1 MAKLTINERVA
12 GANSGTAD
20 LSILRNIKEIQLND
34 DFKNMFPKNE
44 TMVQTIADDMKVNG
58 YDMSQ
63 PVHIWKEQKCLIDGH
78 HRFYAAEVAGIKEIP
93 VYEHSFPD
101 IETAMEYALKLQVQR
116 RNLNDAELYAAVKK
130 LDTIKKRGRK
140 AADADNEPA
149 GKSADHLGEILG
161 TSGKKIEKIRAIE
174 KKATEEVKRAVADG
188 AMSINAGWQT
198 TKKTAPKVE
207 TKPAAKPEKIEIPE
221 SETIEKQEGD
231 PFDIGFEADA
241 ITEENSAI
249 ETISL
254 NVKFTLDK
262 TDVEILRGLL
272 AGIKKNY
279 GIDFEM

>member
-20 LSILRNIKEIQLND
+20 LSILRNIKDIQLND

-44 TMVQTIADDMKVNG
+44 TMVQTIADDMKLNG

-174 KKATEEVKRAVADG
+174 KKATEEVKKAVADG

-207 TKPAAKPEKIEIPE
+207 TKPAKIEEPE
-221 SETIEKQEGD
+221 NETIENQEED

-272 AGIKKNY
+272 AGIQKNY

>member
-20 LSILRNIKEIQLND
+20 LSILRNIKDIQLND

-44 TMVQTIADDMKVNG
+44 TMVQTITDDMKING

-174 KKATEEVKRAVADG
+174 KKATEEVKKAVADG

-207 TKPAAKPEKIEIPE
+207 TKPAKIEEPE
-221 SETIEKQEGD
+221 NGTIENQEED

-272 AGIKKNY
+272 AGIQKNY

>member
-1 MAKLTINERVA
+1 MAKLTISERVA

-20 LSILRNIKEIQLND
+20 LSILRNIKDIQLND

-174 KKATEEVKRAVADG
+174 KKATEEVKKAVADG

-207 TKPAAKPEKIEIPE
+207 TKPAKIEEPE
-221 SETIEKQEGD
+221 NETIENQEED
-231 PFDIGFEADA
+231 PFDIEFEADA

-272 AGIKKNY
+272 AGIQKNY

>member
-1 MAKLTINERVA
+1 MNEA
-12 GANSGTAD
+12 
-20 LSILRNIKEIQLND
+20 
-34 DFKNMFPKNE
+34 
-44 TMVQTIADDMKVNG
+44 
-58 YDMSQ
+58 
-63 PVHIWKEQKCLIDGH
+63 
-78 HRFYAAEVAGIKEIP
+78 P

-174 KKATEEVKRAVADG
+174 KKATEEVKKAVADG

-207 TKPAAKPEKIEIPE
+207 TKPAKIEEPE
-221 SETIEKQEGD
+221 NETIENQEED
-231 PFDIGFEADA
+231 PFDIEFEADA

-272 AGIKKNY
+272 AGIQKNY

>member
-20 LSILRNIKEIQLND
+20 LSILRNIKDIQLND

-174 KKATEEVKRAVADG
+174 KKATEEVKKAVADG

-207 TKPAAKPEKIEIPE
+207 TKPAKIEEPE
-221 SETIEKQEGD
+221 NETIENQEED
-231 PFDIGFEADA
+231 PFDIGFETDA

-249 ETISL
+249 KTISL

-272 AGIKKNY
+272 AGIQKNY

>member
-20 LSILRNIKEIQLND
+20 LSILRNIKDIQLND

-174 KKATEEVKRAVADG
+174 KKATEEVKKAVADG

-207 TKPAAKPEKIEIPE
+207 TKPAKIEEPE
-221 SETIEKQEGD
+221 NETIENQEEN

-272 AGIKKNY
+272 AGIQKNY

>member
-20 LSILRNIKEIQLND
+20 LSILRNIKDIQLND

-116 RNLNDAELYAAVKK
+116 RNLNDVELYAAVKK

-174 KKATEEVKRAVADG
+174 KKATEEVKKAVADG

-207 TKPAAKPEKIEIPE
+207 TKPAKIEEPE
-221 SETIEKQEGD
+221 NETIENQEEN

-272 AGIKKNY
+272 AGIQKNY

>member
-1 MAKLTINERVA
+1 MAKLTIKERVA

-20 LSILRNIKEIQLND
+20 LSILRNIKDIQIVD
-34 DFKNMFPKNE
+34 DFAGLFPRNE

-130 LDTIKKRGRK
+130 LDMIKKRGRK

-174 KKATEEVKRAVADG
+174 KKATEEVKKAVADG

-207 TKPAAKPEKIEIPE
+207 TKPAKIEIPE
-221 SETIEKQEGD
+221 NEIEENQEVD
-231 PFDIGFEADA
+231 PFDIGFESDA

-249 ETISL
+249 ETICL

>member
-20 LSILRNIKEIQLND
+20 LSILRNIKDIQLND

-78 HRFYAAEVAGIKEIP
+78 HRFYAAEVVGIKEIP

-174 KKATEEVKRAVADG
+174 KKATEEVKKAVADG

-207 TKPAAKPEKIEIPE
+207 TKPAKIEEPE
-221 SETIEKQEGD
+221 NETIENQEED
-231 PFDIGFEADA
+231 PFDIEFEADA

-272 AGIKKNY
+272 AGIQKNY

>member
-20 LSILRNIKEIQLND
+20 LSILRNIKDIQLND

-174 KKATEEVKRAVADG
+174 KKATEEVKKAVADG

-207 TKPAAKPEKIEIPE
+207 TKPAKIEEPE
-221 SETIEKQEGD
+221 NETIENQEED
-231 PFDIGFEADA
+231 PFDIEFEADA

-262 TDVEILRGLL
+262 TDVEILWGLL
-272 AGIKKNY
+272 AGIQKNY

>member
-272 AGIKKNY
+272 ARIKKSY